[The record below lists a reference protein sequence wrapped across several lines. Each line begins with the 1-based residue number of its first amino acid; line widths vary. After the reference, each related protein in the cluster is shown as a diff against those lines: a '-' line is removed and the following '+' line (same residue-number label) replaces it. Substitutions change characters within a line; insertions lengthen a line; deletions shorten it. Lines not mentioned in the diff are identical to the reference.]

1 MSSGGERALLA
12 GVQRAFHDQ
21 KVLGDRALAQ
31 LEEADLHLRL
41 DPEANSVAVLV
52 KHLRGNMRSR
62 WRDFLERDGEKADR
76 RRDEEFEVDRATRS
90 DVLAWWEDG
99 WEVALNAIDALR
111 EEDLGRTVT
120 IRGEPHGVPQA
131 LLRQLT
137 HYANHVGQ
145 IVLLA
150 KHARGER
157 WHTLSIP
164 RGGSGAFNRTMGHAG
179 GEER

>member
-1 MSSGGERALLA
+1 MSADGDRALLA
-12 GVQRAFHDQ
+12 SVRQAFHDQ

-52 KHLRGNMRSR
+52 KHLRGNMCSR
-62 WRDFLERDGEKADR
+62 WRDFLHSDGEKADR
-76 RRDEEFEVDRATRS
+76 RRDEEFEVDRASRS
-90 DVLAWWEDG
+90 EVLVWWEEG
-99 WEVALNAIDALR
+99 WEITLNAIDALR

-150 KHARGER
+150 KHARGRR
-157 WHTLSIP
+157 WRTLSIP
-164 RGGSGAFNRTMGHAG
+164 RGGSGAFNRAMGHG
-179 GEER
+179 DGDGR